1 MESEGVGRQEV
12 VRVRVSS
19 QISGQ
24 LPYPLRPALLL
35 TYLPSLAGVPGKHG
49 PCASHLAPNP
59 PTLHSPGLQRALQ
72 VLACWPET

>member
-1 MESEGVGRQEV
+1 MESEGVGRREV

-19 QISGQ
+19 WISGQ

-49 PCASHLAPNP
+49 PCASHLAQKP
-59 PTLHSPGLQRALQ
+59 PTPQSPGLRRALQ
-72 VLACWPET
+72 ILVCWPET